1 MDNTAHKLQIAEVV
15 GTWLAVI
22 TVIIG
27 IVFGLIEYTEHKEGL
42 QVDRA
47 FDFVNR
53 YQSNDHLVKARLDIS
68 SVVEKRLPAIFVIL
82 KDPKLSEKELAEAYH
97 SEIMTIIKQSNL
109 SSSLELVFTF
119 YEQAL
124 LCRTMELCDETVLQ
138 NFFDNDASSNTKTFY
153 PYICTLRKD
162 WNNPTAYQRVTD
174 FYIGNSE
181 ALCN

>member
-1 MDNTAHKLQIAEVV
+1 MDNAEHKLQIAEVV

-27 IVFGLIEYTEHKEGL
+27 GVFGLIEYTEHKEGL
-42 QVDRA
+42 KVDRA

-68 SVVEKRLPAIFVIL
+68 SVIEERLPAISLIL
-82 KDPKLSEKELAEAYH
+82 KNPKLSDDELAEAYH
-97 SEIMTIIKQSNL
+97 SQIIKIIKQSNL
-109 SSSLELVFTF
+109 SSSLEQVFTF

-124 LCRTMELCDETVLQ
+124 LCRAMELCDETVL
-138 NFFDNDASSNTKTFY
+138 NSFFDNDARSYTRSFY

-162 WNNPTAYQRVTD
+162 WNNPSVYQRVTD

-181 ALCN
+181 ALCY